1 MSSSQTFKLF
11 QLVYNSRKHILQ
23 MLEDRGFDISSICNY
38 TEDDIKII
46 LNEHY
51 TNKFGIVSEKGPLD
65 IILEK
70 NANTSNSEKI
80 YIKYRLEDKFKAT
93 TNLTTQINEI
103 FESTLNTKDTL
114 IIMNINRI
122 LMKIGVKDKSDEE
135 FVNHLYI
142 KDNYFVQIFGLE
154 NFLFNVSRHI
164 LVPKHRILS
173 KTEVSSLLEHY
184 SCNLKN
190 LPIIKRDDPQ
200 AKYIGLRPK
209 QVCEIL
215 FNNVTSGVTKKY
227 RYCVS

>member
-11 QLVYNSRKHILQ
+11 QLVYKSRKHILE
-23 MLEDRGFDISSICNY
+23 MLEDRGFDISSISNY
-38 TEDDIKII
+38 TEDDIKIM

-51 TNKFGIVSEKGPLD
+51 TNKFGFLSEKGPLD

-70 NANTSNSEKI
+70 NANTANAEKI
-80 YIKYRLEDKFKAT
+80 YIKYRLEEKFKAT

-103 FESTLNTKDTL
+103 YDSTLTTKDTL

-164 LVPKHRILS
+164 LVPKHRVLS
-173 KTEVSSLLEHY
+173 KTEVSNLLEHY
-184 SCNLKN
+184 SCILKN

-227 RYCVS
+227 RYCVN

>member
-11 QLVYNSRKHILQ
+11 QLVYKSRKHILE
-23 MLEDRGFDISSICNY
+23 MLEDRGFDISSINNY
-38 TEDDIKII
+38 TEDDIKIM

-51 TNKFGIVSEKGPLD
+51 TNKFGFLSEKGPLD

-70 NANTSNSEKI
+70 NANTANAEKI
-80 YIKYRLEDKFKAT
+80 YIKYRLEEKFKAT

-103 FESTLNTKDTL
+103 YDSTLTTKDTL

-164 LVPKHRILS
+164 LVPKHRVLS
-173 KTEVSSLLEHY
+173 KTEVSNLLEHY
-184 SCNLKN
+184 SCTLKN

-215 FNNVTSGVTKKY
+215 FNNVTSGIIKKY
-227 RYCVS
+227 RYCVN